1 MSQNDPA
8 HRGPFYTPRN
18 VSREEAMPAGIR
30 RVLLLPVS
38 VGEVAPVETAKT
50 LDRAMVVALQN
61 EQRFE
66 VVVFTREECS
76 WAFGREEFSSVD
88 ALPHGFLEKLAATY
102 AVDAVIFV
110 DLTAYQAY
118 RPQAIGLRSKLA
130 TVRDVRLVWSFDEII
145 SATDPA
151 VANSVRRQYLKNDR
165 GTQPL
170 DLSPAALQSPS
181 RFAAFAAQAM
191 FRTLPPR

>member
-1 MSQNDPA
+1 
-8 HRGPFYTPRN
+8 
-18 VSREEAMPAGIR
+18 MPAGIR
-30 RVLLLPVS
+30 RVLLLPIS
-38 VGEVAPVETAKT
+38 VGSVAPIETAKT
-50 LDRAMVVALQN
+50 LDSVLVVALQN

-66 VVVFTREECS
+66 TVVLTREECR
-76 WAFGREEFSSVD
+76 WAFGREEFSSVE

-102 AVDAVIFV
+102 AVDAVLFV

-118 RPQAIGLRSKLA
+118 RPQTIGLRSKLA

-165 GTQPL
+165 GAQPL

-191 FRTLPPR
+191 YRTLPPR